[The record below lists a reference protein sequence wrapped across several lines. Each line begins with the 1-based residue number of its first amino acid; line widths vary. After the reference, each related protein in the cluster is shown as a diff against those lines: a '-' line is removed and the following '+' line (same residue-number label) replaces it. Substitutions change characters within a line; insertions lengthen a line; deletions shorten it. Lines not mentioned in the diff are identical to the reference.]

1 MNPFIKEVK
10 MILDEDNFLTYKLKD
25 GTEAGH
31 CKYRMRYHN
40 NHKGVFVEYINV
52 DHEYRRQGI
61 GEELLYYLYKKY
73 GPVYGE
79 FVTAGGVALL
89 NKFLRDYVYK
99 Q

>member
-1 MNPFIKEVK
+1 
-10 MILDEDNFLTYKLKD
+10 MIRDDDRFLTYTLQD

-40 NHKGVFVEYINV
+40 DHKGVFVEYIHV
-52 DHEYRRQGI
+52 EHEYRRQGI
-61 GEELLYYLYKKY
+61 GEELLYYLYRKY